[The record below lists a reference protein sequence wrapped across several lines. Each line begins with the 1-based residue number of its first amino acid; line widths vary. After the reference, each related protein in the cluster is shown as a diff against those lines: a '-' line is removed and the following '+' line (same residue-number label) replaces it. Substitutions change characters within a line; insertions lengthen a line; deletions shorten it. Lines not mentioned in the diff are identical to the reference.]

1 MAATPPYGRV
11 IVWFRRALR
20 TDDNPALWH
29 GVHDAAS
36 IVPLLCLSGDP
47 SYREPTPRRS
57 FIRDTI
63 AGLDAALRNAGT
75 HLHCRMGSPETELP
89 AAVQAYGADAV
100 YAIALHDPASRERDA
115 RIERALRS
123 VGVPFIQFP
132 DRVLRSAGD
141 VMTGSGTAFRVYTPY
156 KNAWLAGADEVAPA
170 VHAPRRIAPVS
181 PAAGSTDLLALGWPG
196 AGGAGKS
203 DGLVRLRTFMT
214 TGAGQYDSRR
224 DLPGVDGTS
233 RLSPYLAVGAVSIRR
248 VFHAARQ
255 ARSEASPGARKGFDT
270 YINELVWREFYYQIL
285 AHFPHVM
292 HAPFRPE
299 FAGIPWSTDEK
310 AFQRWKDGTT
320 GYPIVDAAMRQL
332 RAEGWMHNRAR
343 MIVASFLTKD
353 LHINWQWGED
363 YFFSALT
370 DADHA
375 SNNGGWQ
382 WTAGTG
388 TDASPWFRIFNPLL
402 QGKKFDPAGA
412 YVRRY
417 VPELA
422 RFSDAVIHEPWSANR
437 QEQEAAGCIIGR
449 GYPAP
454 MVDHAEARAR
464 TMAIYRVSGTTATT
478 ASTISTASASRV
490 HTRSQV

>member
-1 MAATPPYGRV
+1 MTGSPSYGRV

-29 GVHDAAS
+29 AVHDAS
-36 IVPLLCLSGDP
+36 SVVPLLCLSEDP
-47 SYREPTPRRS
+47 SYARVTPRRE
-57 FIRDTI
+57 FVRDAI
-63 AGLDAALRNAGT
+63 IGLDASLRKAGT

-89 AAVQAYGADAV
+89 AAVQAYRADAV
-100 YAIALHDPASRERDA
+100 YAVALHDPASLERDA
-115 RIERALRS
+115 RIEHGLRS
-123 VGVPFIQFP
+123 VGVPFVRFP
-132 DRVLRSAGD
+132 DRVLRGAGE
-141 VMTGSGTAFRVYTPY
+141 VLTGSGTPFRVYTPY
-156 KNAWLAGADEVAPA
+156 KNAWMAGADDVAPA
-170 VHAPRRIAPVS
+170 VNAPRRIDPVP
-181 PAAGSTDLLALGWPG
+181 PADGTTDLRSSGWPG
-196 AGGAGKS
+196 AEGGASG
-203 DGLVRLRTFMT
+203 GPARLRSFIA
-214 TGAGQYDSRR
+214 TGAAHYDARR

-233 RLSPYLAVGAVSIRR
+233 RLSPYLSVGAVSIRR
-248 VFHAARQ
+248 VFHAARG
-255 ARSEASPGARKGFDT
+255 ARAAVPAARRKGFDT
-270 YINELVWREFYYQIL
+270 FINELIWREFYYQIL

-292 HAPFRPE
+292 QAPFRPE
-299 FAGIPWSTDEK
+299 FAGIPWSTDEQ

-320 GYPIVDAAMRQL
+320 GFPIVDAAMRQL

-353 LHINWQWGED
+353 LHINWQWGEK
-363 YFFSALT
+363 YFFGALT

-402 QGKKFDPAGA
+402 QAKKFDPAGA

-422 RFSDAVIHEPWSANR
+422 RFSDAAIHEPWTTNR

-464 TMAIYRVSGTTATT
+464 TMAIYRIPGSTTSSAT
-478 ASTISTASASRV
+478 ASRV
-490 HTRSQV
+490 QTRSLV

>member
-1 MAATPPYGRV
+1 MTGSPSYGRV

-20 TDDNPALWH
+20 ADDNPALWH
-29 GVHDAAS
+29 AMHDAAS
-36 IVPLLCLSGDP
+36 VVPLLCLSEDP
-47 SYREPTPRRS
+47 SYGQVTPRRE
-57 FIRDTI
+57 FIRTAI
-63 AGLDAALRNAGT
+63 IGLDASLRNAGS

-89 AAVQAYGADAV
+89 AAAQAYGAEAV
-100 YAIALHDPASRERDA
+100 YAVGLHDPGSLERDA
-115 RIERALRS
+115 RIERALRT
-123 VGVPFIQFP
+123 VGVPFVRFP
-132 DRVLRSAGD
+132 DRVLRGAGD
-141 VMTGSGTAFRVYTPY
+141 VMTGSGTPFRVYTPY

-170 VHAPRRIAPVS
+170 VSAPRRIAPVP
-181 PAAGSTDLLALGWPG
+181 PAAGSTDLLSPGWPG
-196 AGGAGKS
+196 MHGAAKK
-203 DGLVRLRTFMT
+203 DGLARLRAFMT
-214 TGAGQYDSRR
+214 AGAGQYDARR

-248 VFHAARQ
+248 VFHAARE
-255 ARSEASPGARKGFDT
+255 ARAGASSGARKGFDT
-270 YINELVWREFYYQIL
+270 FINELVWREFYYQIL
-285 AHFPHVM
+285 THYPHVM
-292 HAPFRPE
+292 RAPFRPE
-299 FAGIPWSTDEK
+299 FAGIPWSADEK
-310 AFQRWKDGTT
+310 SFRRWKDGTT

-353 LHINWQWGED
+353 LHINWQWGEQ
-363 YFFSALT
+363 YFFTTLT

-402 QGKKFDPAGA
+402 QGKKFDPKGA

-422 RFSDAVIHEPWSANR
+422 GFSDAVIHDPWTANR
-437 QEQEAAGCIIGR
+437 QEQEAAGCVIGR

-454 MVDHAEARAR
+454 MVDHAEARVR
-464 TMAIYRVSGTTATT
+464 TMAIYRMSGTTA
-478 ASTISTASASRV
+478 STASASRV
-490 HTRSQV
+490 RTRSQV

>member
-1 MAATPPYGRV
+1 MAGSPSYGRV

-29 GVHDAAS
+29 AMHDAAS
-36 IVPLLCLSGDP
+36 VVPLLCLSEDP
-47 SYREPTPRRS
+47 SYRQTTPRRG
-57 FIRDTI
+57 FIRDAIT
-63 AGLDAALRNAGT
+63 GLDASLRNAGT
-75 HLHCRMGSPETELP
+75 HLHCRMGSPDTELP
-89 AAVQAYGADAV
+89 AAAQAYGAEAV
-100 YAIALHDPASRERDA
+100 YAVDLHDPASRERDA
-115 RIERALRS
+115 RIERGLRS
-123 VGVPFIQFP
+123 VGVPFVRFP
-132 DRVLRSAGD
+132 DRVLRGATD
-141 VMTGSGTAFRVYTPY
+141 VMTGSGTPFRVYTPY
-156 KNAWLAGADEVAPA
+156 KNAWMTGADDVAPA
-170 VHAPRRIAPVS
+170 VHAPRHIAPVP
-181 PAAGSTDLLALGWPG
+181 PAPGTTDLHALGWPG
-196 AGGAGKS
+196 TGGAVKS
-203 DGLVRLRTFMT
+203 EGATRLRSFIA
-214 TGAGQYDSRR
+214 TGAAHYDARR

-248 VFHAARQ
+248 VFHAARE
-255 ARSEASPGARKGFDT
+255 ARAAAPAARRTGFAT
-270 YINELVWREFYYQIL
+270 FINELVWREFYYQIL
-285 AHFPHVM
+285 VHFPHVM

-310 AFQRWKDGTT
+310 SFQRWKDGTT

-353 LHINWQWGED
+353 LHINWQWGEK
-363 YFFSALT
+363 YFFGALT

-422 RFSDAVIHEPWSANR
+422 RLPDAVIHDPWTANR
-437 QEQEAAGCIIGR
+437 QEQEAAGCVIGR

-454 MVDHAEARAR
+454 MVDHAETRAR
-464 TMAIYRVSGTTATT
+464 TMAIYRVSGTTAAT
-478 ASTISTASASRV
+478 ASAATTASASRV
-490 HTRSQV
+490 RTRSQV

>member
-1 MAATPPYGRV
+1 MSDGATR
-11 IVWFRRALR
+11 L
-20 TDDNPALWH
+20 
-29 GVHDAAS
+29 
-36 IVPLLCLSGDP
+36 
-47 SYREPTPRRS
+47 RS
-57 FIRDTI
+57 FI
-63 AGLDAALRNAGT
+63 A
-75 HLHCRMGSPETELP
+75 
-89 AAVQAYGADAV
+89 
-100 YAIALHDPASRERDA
+100 
-115 RIERALRS
+115 
-123 VGVPFIQFP
+123 
-132 DRVLRSAGD
+132 
-141 VMTGSGTAFRVYTPY
+141 
-156 KNAWLAGADEVAPA
+156 AGAA
-170 VHAPRRIAPVS
+170 
-181 PAAGSTDLLALGWPG
+181 
-196 AGGAGKS
+196 
-203 DGLVRLRTFMT
+203 
-214 TGAGQYDSRR
+214 QYDTRR

-248 VFHAARQ
+248 VFHAAWE
-255 ARSEASPGARKGFDT
+255 ARAAAPAARRTGFT
-270 YINELVWREFYYQIL
+270 TFINELVWREFYYQIL
-285 AHFPHVM
+285 VHFPHVI

-310 AFQRWKDGTT
+310 SFQRWKDGTT

-332 RAEGWMHNRAR
+332 RTEGWMHNRAR

-353 LHINWQWGED
+353 LHINWQWGEK
-363 YFFSALT
+363 YFFGTLT

-422 RFSDAVIHEPWSANR
+422 RFSDAVIHEPWTANR
-437 QEQEAAGCIIGR
+437 QEQEAAGCVIGR

-464 TMAIYRVSGTTATT
+464 TMAIYRVPGATAVAAPTG
-478 ASTISTASASRV
+478 STASASRV
-490 HTRSQV
+490 RSRSQV